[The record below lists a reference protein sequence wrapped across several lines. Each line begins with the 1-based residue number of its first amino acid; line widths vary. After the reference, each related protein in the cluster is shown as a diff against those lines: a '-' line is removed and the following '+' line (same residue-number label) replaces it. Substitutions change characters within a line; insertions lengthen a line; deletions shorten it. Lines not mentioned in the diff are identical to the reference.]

1 MKAQIYDYLTEKLG
15 NITENPKTAEVLKE
29 ELLKFGKSFEEN
41 ELIEN
46 MTGKKLS
53 ADDYIK
59 SITN

>member
-1 MKAQIYDYLTEKLG
+1 MKAQIYNYLIEKLG
-15 NITENPKTAEVLKE
+15 NITENPKTANILKE
-29 ELLKFGKSFEEN
+29 ELLKYGKSLEEN

-53 ADDYIK
+53 VEDYIK

>member
-1 MKAQIYDYLTEKLG
+1 MDIDLKKFLTEKLG
-15 NITENPKTAEVLKE
+15 NITENPKTANILKE
-29 ELLKFGKSFEEN
+29 ELLKYGKSLEEN

-53 ADDYIK
+53 VEDYIK